1 MSTMQGTKRPLDGAQ
16 MILSERLA
24 DVFPSFSRNL
34 REVLASRGELVR
46 FAAGEPMMRTGQYF
60 RSTILLLN
68 GSAKLYREGSDGGEH
83 FLYYLEPGSACALS
97 MICAT
102 QRKASIIKSFA
113 EEDVE
118 ALAMPIEYM
127 DGLMRDFPDWYHF
140 VLETYRSRF
149 EETLE
154 VIDQVAFRSLDQR
167 LVFYLN
173 KQFDAHDSQE
183 LRITHQEIATDLNSS
198 REVISRLLKKMEKE
212 LMVELSRHVV
222 KKGVNMPSNRDLF

>member
-1 MSTMQGTKRPLDGAQ
+1 METLDKIASPMDGAQ
-16 MILSERLA
+16 LILSERIA
-24 DVFPSFSRNL
+24 KVFPMFSKGL
-34 REVLASRGELVR
+34 RENLARHGELVR
-46 FAAGEPMMRTGQYF
+46 FSSGELMMRTGQYF
-60 RSTILLLN
+60 RSTILLLS
-68 GSAKLYREGSDGGEH
+68 GSAKLYREGMDGGEH
-83 FLYYLEPGSACALS
+83 FLYHLDPGSACALS

-118 ALAMPIEYM
+118 ALAMPIEHM
-127 DGLMRDFPDWYHF
+127 DALMKEFPDWYHF

-154 VIDQVAFRSLDQR
+154 VIDQVAFRSLDER

-173 KQFDAHDSQE
+173 KQFEAHSSEE

-198 REVISRLLKKMEKE
+198 REVISRLLKKMENE
-212 LMVELSRHVV
+212 NMVQLARHVV
-222 KKGVNMPSNRDLF
+222 RRGTEMPSNQDLF

>member
-1 MSTMQGTKRPLDGAQ
+1 MQQSTRPLDGAQ
-16 MILSERLA
+16 MILSERLGE
-24 DVFPSFSRNL
+24 VFPGFSLNL
-34 REVLASRGELVR
+34 REVLASRGELTR

-60 RSTILLLN
+60 RSTILLLS
-68 GSAKLYREGSDGGEH
+68 GSAKLYREGNDGGEH

-118 ALAMPIEYM
+118 ALAVPIEFM

-173 KQFDAHDSQE
+173 KQFTAHGSDE

-212 LMVELSRHVV
+212 QMVELARHAV
-222 KKGVNMPSNRDLF
+222 KRGVRMPSNQDLF

>member
-1 MSTMQGTKRPLDGAQ
+1 MESTAVRRPLDGAQ
-16 MILSERLA
+16 MILMERLA
-24 DVFPSFSRNL
+24 EVFPDFSRGL

-46 FAAGEPMMRTGQYF
+46 FAAGDSMMRTGQYF
-60 RSTILLLN
+60 KSTILLLS
-68 GSAKLYREGSDGGEH
+68 GSAKLYREGQDGGEH

-118 ALAMPIEYM
+118 ALALPIEYM
-127 DGLMRDFPDWYHF
+127 DGLMRDFSDWYHF

-167 LVFYLN
+167 LIFYLN
-173 KQFDAHDSQE
+173 KQFAAHGSDE

-212 LMVELSRHVV
+212 SMVELARHVIR
-222 KKGVNMPSNRDLF
+222 KGPSMPSNQDLF

>member
-1 MSTMQGTKRPLDGAQ
+1 MEPTAVRRPLDGAQ
-16 MILSERLA
+16 MILMERLA
-24 DVFPSFSRNL
+24 EVFPDFSRGL

-46 FAAGEPMMRTGQYF
+46 FAAGDSMMRTGQYF
-60 RSTILLLN
+60 KSTILLLS
-68 GSAKLYREGSDGGEH
+68 GSAKLYREGQDGGEH

-118 ALAMPIEYM
+118 ALALPIECM

-173 KQFDAHDSQE
+173 KQFAAHGSDE

-198 REVISRLLKKMEKE
+198 REVISRLLKKMENE
-212 LMVELSRHVV
+212 SMVELARHVIR
-222 KKGVNMPSNRDLF
+222 KGPAMPTNRDLF